1 MKKYLILENGSQFA
15 MDTCQS
21 ESNIM
26 GIVSIEHHML
36 RIKDPISGKA
46 FSTTLETAIS
56 NQLSS
61 LLKSHETV
69 LGKIVVDALPID
81 YHLYDLKTVIM

>member
-21 ESNIM
+21 ECNIM
-26 GIVSIEHHML
+26 GIISIDHHML
-36 RIKDPISGKA
+36 SVKDPISGKA
-46 FSTTLETAIS
+46 FSTVLETSIS

-61 LLKSHETV
+61 LLKPHETV
-69 LGKIVVDALPID
+69 LGKIVVDTLPTD
-81 YHLYDLKTVIM
+81 YHLYDLKTAIM

>member
-21 ESNIM
+21 DCNIM
-26 GIVSIEHHML
+26 GVVSVDHQVL
-36 RIKDPISGKA
+36 SVKDPISGKA
-46 FSTTLETAIS
+46 FSTELEASIS
-56 NQLSS
+56 NQLLSV
-61 LLKSHETV
+61 LKPHQTI
-69 LGKIVVDALPID
+69 LGKIVVDALPLD